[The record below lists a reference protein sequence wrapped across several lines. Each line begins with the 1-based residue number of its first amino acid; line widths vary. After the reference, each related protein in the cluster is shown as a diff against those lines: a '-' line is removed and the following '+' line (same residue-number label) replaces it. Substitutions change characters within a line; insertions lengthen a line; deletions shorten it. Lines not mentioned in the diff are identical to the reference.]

1 MQQVKESRMSLLTK
15 DAVDECISRL
25 RTNSYDEVLSKIGKI
40 TDREK
45 LKNWIQFKV
54 NTFLAT
60 AHVYEEEEFQLAL
73 MWFYV
78 QLKAEWSQLN
88 THVQYQ
94 QMRGYDPP
102 MSFYYRIK
110 VLSITIKEVENFIN
124 LYHVDGVTGFM
135 SLPMI
140 EFERAPSYYD

>member
-1 MQQVKESRMSLLTK
+1 MSAITRT
-15 DAVDECISRL
+15 AVDECISRL
-25 RTNSYDEVLSKIGKI
+25 KTNLYDEVLSRI
-40 TDREK
+40 TKQEERDRIK
-45 LKNWIQFKV
+45 KWIRFRV
-54 NTFLAT
+54 DNFLST
-60 AHVYEEEEFQLAL
+60 SSMYHEEEFQLAL

-88 THVQYQ
+88 THGQYQ
-94 QMRGYDPP
+94 QMRGYDIQL
-102 MSFYYRIK
+102 SFVYRLK

-124 LYHVDGVTGFM
+124 LFHVDGVTSFL